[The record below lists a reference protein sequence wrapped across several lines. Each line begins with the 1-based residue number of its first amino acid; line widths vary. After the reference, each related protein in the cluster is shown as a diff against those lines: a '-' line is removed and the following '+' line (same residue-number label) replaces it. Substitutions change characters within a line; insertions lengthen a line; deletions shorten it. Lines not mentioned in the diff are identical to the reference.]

1 MFEAVGAI
9 IAAVLKVG
17 VPIFFAAFV
26 ATAIALFLPDSAAK
40 ILGIVDFRQTYAAYL
55 GGTLIAS
62 ASLLAAYGISALS
75 SIFYSRLDEQRMRR
89 NYLRILREL
98 TTEEKLFLRPYISEN
113 ENTSYRAISDGI
125 AGGLTAKRLI
135 YRAANISHGFNF
147 PYNLQPVVRRLL
159 NENPDLLN

>member
-1 MFEAVGAI
+1 M
-9 IAAVLKVG
+9 
-17 VPIFFAAFV
+17 
-26 ATAIALFLPDSAAK
+26 
-40 ILGIVDFRQTYAAYL
+40 
-55 GGTLIAS
+55 IAS